1 MLFGNKGKIKIDVEV
16 VTRFD
21 ASWSNILAEYVR
33 GNGTTV
39 WRILLDSRYLRIHRA
54 KEGECKQYV
63 FEPTTPRGGLWYKLK
78 QVWNGKWRRHA
89 KGRRERERE
98 AGRERKGKGLH
109 ESSPLSLELEQWK
122 LVKFKRIF
130 DRIADIRARKWE
142 KNIRRTLVDVHWYN
156 EGYLVQPSRC
166 YSPEDSPGN
175 IRENGARRGLGNRA
189 GILTFIRF
197 WPMILQDKSD

>member
-1 MLFGNKGKIKIDVEV
+1 M

-33 GNGTTV
+33 GNGTTYEESYSIHGTYV
-39 WRILLDSRYLRIHRA
+39 YIERRRVNASSMYSSRQLPE
-54 KEGECKQYV
+54 EGYGTSWNKCGMGNE
-63 FEPTTPRGGLWYKLK
+63 GGT
-78 QVWNGKWRRHA
+78 R
-89 KGRRERERE
+89 KGGEKERERE

-142 KNIRRTLVDVHWYN
+142 KNIRRTLVDVRWYN